1 MTRVLDRI
9 EQTEG
14 YVAGETPVVLVGIL
28 PSSTISMTHPGFEPL
43 EGYQG
48 ARYTYAASYESAT
61 RWYLKMALGARVNLA
76 ENDAALIQSAQ
87 PEISSLTLFPDTQ
100 CCQIIDGVLYIRLG

>member
-1 MTRVLDRI
+1 
-9 EQTEG
+9 
-14 YVAGETPVVLVGIL
+14 
-28 PSSTISMTHPGFEPL
+28 MTHPGFEPL

-76 ENDAALIQSAQ
+76 ENDAALIQSCTA
-87 PEISSLTLFPDTQ
+87 
-100 CCQIIDGVLYIRLG
+100 